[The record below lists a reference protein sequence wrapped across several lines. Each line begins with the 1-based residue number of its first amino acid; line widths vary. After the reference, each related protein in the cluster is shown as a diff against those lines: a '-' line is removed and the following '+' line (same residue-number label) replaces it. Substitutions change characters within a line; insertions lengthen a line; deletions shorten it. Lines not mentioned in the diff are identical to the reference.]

1 MDALILGSGGW
12 IPTAARE
19 TCCALVRDGER
30 ALLIDAGTGVRR
42 LLEQR
47 DLLEGVERVDVVLT
61 HFHLDHVVGLSY
73 LPALHPAPP
82 PVVWAPGQLAYRT
95 PSRSLLGR
103 LIGRPYF
110 GAPLDHVVDDVR
122 ELPSGSVEI
131 GPFRLRVRV
140 QERHA
145 HPTVALRLGDEFT
158 YCTDTAADSENAS
171 FASGSRVL
179 LHEAWHASDTTS
191 DAGHT
196 AAGDAGRI
204 ATEAGVGS
212 LVLIHVNPLLQ
223 ADEELVRPAREAFPA
238 AQVGRD
244 LLRVA

>member
-19 TCCALVRDGER
+19 TCCALIREGER

-42 LLEQR
+42 LLEQP
-47 DLLEGVERVDVVLT
+47 DLLEGVDRVDVVLT
-61 HFHLDHVVGLSY
+61 HFHLDHTVGLSY
-73 LPALHPAPP
+73 LPAVRLTAP
-82 PVVWAPGQLAYRT
+82 PVVWAPGELAYGT
-95 PSRSLLGR
+95 PSRSLLGT
-103 LIGRPYF
+103 LVGTPFF
-110 GAPLDHVVDDVR
+110 GASLDDVAGDVR
-122 ELPSGSVEI
+122 ELPSGAVEI

-145 HPTVALRLGDEFT
+145 HPTVALRLRDELT
-158 YCTDTAADSENAS
+158 YCTDTALDPENAN
-171 FASGSRVL
+171 FAAGSRVL

-196 AAGDAGRI
+196 AAGDAGRL
-204 ATEAGVGS
+204 ATQAGVES

-223 ADEELVRPAREAFPA
+223 TDEELIRPAREAFPA
-238 AQVGRD
+238 AKVGRD
-244 LLRVA
+244 LLKVV